1 MQNENNTNTGMQQMD
16 GKSIAI
22 ISYLTIIGWIIAYV
36 MYGNNKSQLAIYH
49 LRQSL
54 FIMLIG
60 FTFYIVQTMLLFIP
74 YLGWLVSLLLIPV
87 GLVLFVLWIMGLIS
101 AINGEEKP
109 IPIVGEKV
117 QQLLSSIK

>member
-1 MQNENNTNTGMQQMD
+1 MQNENNTNTGTQQMD

-22 ISYLTIIGWIIAYV
+22 ISYLTIVGWVIALV
-36 MYGNNKSQLAIYH
+36 MNSNNKSQLAIYH
-49 LRQSL
+49 IRQSL
-54 FIMLIG
+54 FIMLVGIA
-60 FTFYIVQTMLLFIP
+60 FYIVQTMLLFIP
-74 YLGWLVSLLLIPV
+74 YLSWLISLLLFPV
-87 GLVLFVLWIMGLIS
+87 GLALFVLWIMGLIS

>member
-1 MQNENNTNTGMQQMD
+1 MD

-22 ISYLTIIGWIIAYV
+22 ISYLTIVGWVIALV
-36 MYGNNKSQLAIYH
+36 MNSNNKSQLAIYH
-49 LRQSL
+49 IRQSL
-54 FIMLIG
+54 FIMLVGIA
-60 FTFYIVQTMLLFIP
+60 FYIAQTMLLFIP
-74 YLGWLVSLLLIPV
+74 YLGWLVSLLLFPV
-87 GLVLFVLWIMGLIS
+87 GLALFVLWIMGLIS